1 MCRGEGCLSGV
12 KTYLPGTVLQG
23 CRLFKGCWNV
33 PAWHC
38 VAGCSS
44 SVGTYLPGT
53 VLQGCSPFKQC
64 QNLPA
69 EHCVVVVQAV

>member
-1 MCRGEGCLSGV
+1 MCRGAGCLRGV

-23 CRLFKGCWNV
+23 CRLFKRCWNL
-33 PAWHC
+33 PAGHY

-53 VLQGCSPFKQC
+53 VLQGCSLFKQC
-64 QNLPA
+64 RNLPA